1 MLHSS
6 AELAAI
12 RAETGAGD
20 DLETAVTLLEQR
32 LAALSASLRLR
43 DIPAIEDDANQLHRA
58 LARAVE
64 AFTHRAR
71 QGGVPAPMRL
81 RLARASAQVA
91 QQRDALARATAA
103 LDRAI
108 DVLLP
113 PSTGAVGAMYSAS
126 GRIDSLSGCSGTLSA

>member
-6 AELAAI
+6 AEMAALH
-12 RAETGAGD
+12 AETGAGA
-20 DLETAVTLLEQR
+20 DLETAVALLEQR

-64 AFTHRAR
+64 AFTHQAR
-71 QGGVPAPMRL
+71 HGGVPAPMRL

-91 QQRDALARATAA
+91 QQREVLARATAA

-108 DVLLP
+108 DVLMP
-113 PSTGAVGAMYSAS
+113 PPLSGGGTMYSAS
-126 GRIDSLSGCSGTLSA
+126 GRMDSLSSCTGSLSA